1 MLQNFLEICKL
12 YLSKLLYS
20 CYYTLKLKGIL
31 MQEEKETL
39 QWREKSF
46 KALIPFI
53 VFVIFYF
60 GFSIATMDFS
70 KVPMT
75 VAFIIS
81 SAVALVLNHKEKL
94 SKKIEIFALGMG
106 NKDIMIMCLIF
117 ILAGAFTATASAV
130 GGVDAAVN
138 IAQHYIPVRFMVLGI
153 FIISALIS
161 LAIGT
166 SCGTIAAIAPIAV
179 SISQTCSITPAVM
192 LGATVGGAM
201 FGDNMSLISDTK
213 IAASRTQNVK
223 IRDEML
229 FNLKIITLPAILCII
244 LYLFPQFTSVS
255 SELTLNPLTM
265 DNFIKAMPYVLLLIL
280 GISGINVMFLLLF
293 GIILNTIIGLFY
305 GIFNIYEAF
314 TFIGDGTIGM
324 ATTLIVAMLAG
335 GLLMLVRYNGG
346 ITYIIKET
354 EWWIKNKR
362 TCEIGICFLVGM
374 INLFTANN
382 TVAIITSGSI
392 AKELSQKHNVNPI
405 RTASLLDTTSCIV
418 QGMIPYGAQILIA
431 TSLASSINISSSGF
445 YYHLQLIKI
454 NKNLQEIIYFLI

>member
-1 MLQNFLEICKL
+1 
-12 YLSKLLYS
+12 
-20 CYYTLKLKGIL
+20 
-31 MQEEKETL
+31 MQEEKDI

-70 KVPMT
+70 RVPMT

-81 SAVALVLNHKEKL
+81 SAVALILNHKEKL
-94 SKKIEIFALGMG
+94 SKKIEVFALGMG

-117 ILAGAFTATASAV
+117 ILAGAFTATAQAV

-138 IAQHYIPVRFMVLGI
+138 IAQHFIPSRFMVLGL

-161 LAIGT
+161 LSIGT

-179 SISQTCSITPAVM
+179 SISQNCEITTSVA
-192 LGATVGGAM
+192 LGATVGGAL

-229 FNLKIITLPAILCII
+229 YNLKIITLPAILCII
-244 LYLFPQFTSVS
+244 LYLFPCFGAASAGI
-255 SELTLNPLTM
+255 ELVPLTY
-265 DNFIKAMPYVLLLIL
+265 DSFIKTLPYILLLIL

-293 GIILNTIIGLFY
+293 GIILNTIIGISY
-305 GIFNIYEAF
+305 GIFDIYEAF
-314 TFIGDGTIGM
+314 TYIGDGTTGM
-324 ATTLIVAMLAG
+324 ATTLIVALLAG

-354 EWWIKNKR
+354 ERWIKNKR

-382 TVAIITSGSI
+382 TVAIITSGTI
-392 AKELSQKHNVNPI
+392 ARELSQKHDMNPV

-431 TSLASSINISSSGF
+431 TSLAIGASVSSYSIVKCM
-445 YYHLQLIKI
+445 YYP
-454 NKNLQEIIYFLI
+454 FLMFFGLLLSLATYKD

>member
-1 MLQNFLEICKL
+1 MIK
-12 YLSKLLYS
+12 
-20 CYYTLKLKGIL
+20 
-31 MQEEKETL
+31 MQENKPP
-39 QWREKSF
+39 QWREKSS
-46 KALIPFI
+46 KALIPFV

-81 SAVALVLNHKEKL
+81 SAVALILNHKEKL
-94 SKKIEIFALGMG
+94 SKKIEVFALGMG

-117 ILAGAFTATASAV
+117 ILSGAFASTAEAV
-130 GGVDAAVN
+130 GGVGAVVS
-138 IAQHYIPVRFMVLGI
+138 IAQHYIPVNFMILGI

-161 LAIGT
+161 LSIGT
-166 SCGTIAAIAPIAV
+166 SCGTIAAITPIAV
-179 SISQTCSITPAVM
+179 SIAQSCNINPSII

-213 IAASRTQNVK
+213 IAASRTQDVK
-223 IRDEML
+223 IRDEMF
-229 FNLKIITLPAILCII
+229 FNLKIITLPAILCIL
-244 LYLFPQFTSVS
+244 LYLMPNFTSS
-255 SELTLNPLTM
+255 GAIELAALTF
-265 DNFIKAMPYVLLLIL
+265 DSFIKAIPYVLLLIL
-280 GISGINVMFLLLF
+280 GIMGINVMFLLLF
-293 GIILNTIIGLFY
+293 GVILNVIIGMSY

-314 TFIGDGTIGM
+314 TYIGDGTVKM

-354 EWWIKNKR
+354 ERWIKSKR
-362 TCEIGICFLVGM
+362 TCETGICFLVGM

-392 AKELSQKHNVNPI
+392 AHELSKKHNVNPV
-405 RTASLLDTTSCIV
+405 RTASLLDTTSCVV
-418 QGMIPYGAQILIA
+418 QGLIPYGAQILIA
-431 TSLASSINISSSGF
+431 TSLASAVGVSSFSIMKCMYYPLLMLFGLIIS
-445 YYHLQLIKI
+445 LITYKD
-454 NKNLQEIIYFLI
+454 